1 MKFILPAVFLGL
13 TVLYFMGAAFHTDDF
28 TLEMLIHN
36 TVRFVSGFVFIG
48 IWVWYKRRLKL
59 KMALYTL
66 LTLLVLD
73 DIVDYFRNVDSL
85 NLEMAIHD
93 SFIVLWGALIGY
105 LSMRAI
111 NQKTTIKEREQIPS
125 SYEKTRH

>member
-1 MKFILPAVFLGL
+1 MKFILSAVFLGL
-13 TVLYFMGAAFHTDDF
+13 IVLYFMGAAFHSNDF

-59 KMALYTL
+59 KIALYTL

-73 DIVDYFRNVDSL
+73 DIVDYFRNVDNLS
-85 NLEMAIHD
+85 LEMVIHD
-93 SFIVLWGALIGY
+93 SFIVLWGAIIGF
-105 LSMRAI
+105 LSMRVI
-111 NQKTTIKEREQIPS
+111 NQKNAPKEPAQIPS